1 MLLKESREI
10 FKSILAVNEK
20 SFACAEF
27 PTKFESRKKRRKRRR
42 RRRRRKSE
50 QKERERERE
59 DESLT
64 EYRSNDGRVVMKIKE
79 RKAGSPSS
87 VIWSSANSKRWMS
100 QLNFWMESC
109 YRSRYSCSRIF
120 IPSLMVPVTILIL
133 KWRREIHQGVDR
145 STSSDEMKLPLLTL
159 RWNFHFQFFWR
170 QIDELWISSNFD
182 SVS

>member
-1 MLLKESREI
+1 MRNHLHAQSSQRNLRVERKGE
-10 FKSILAVNEK
+10 NEEEGEEEEK
-20 SFACAEF
+20 AN
-27 PTKFESRKKRRKRRR
+27 RK
-42 RRRRRKSE
+42 
-50 QKERERERE
+50 RERERE